1 LSFKQSHRL
10 LDRWGRGVASFAV
23 LADDSPS
30 WRPSEYR
37 VDVLG

>member
-30 WRPSEYR
+30 
-37 VDVLG
+37 